1 MRHIRI
7 RLVLLACVAAG
18 CGDDDDRPDAGDADA
33 PDVDVDA
40 PEDGPGDG
48 DTEGDDG
55 GGEECGTFTT
65 WPDGTRLRDQHPRVV
80 IDPCRLAEA
89 LARMTGPAAR
99 DPYRRW
105 FDEVRVRQDAS
116 GDVDWMNLAL
126 LYRATGEARYLEAW
140 AARLEATAAADDLPA
155 ALLFAVDLL
164 WDELTDAHK
173 TRVLEM
179 ASTEDRFYWHARQQ
193 SQGAEANWGYHSAHG
208 VYPALAFAAAF
219 AHTDYWLTVP
229 DDDAWF
235 DAENYLVL
243 VREELGE
250 TGHFFRI
257 ENRVAGGPPLDGA
270 LPGSFG
276 GMYDNLGYDSG
287 EESAS
292 VAVWFEWLNATGD
305 RVFEEALHDRWR
317 GTFWQ
322 TLRLPHTCSTEPAWN
337 APEAG
342 CAHARI
348 WNTQTDWMTEPN
360 VEWSALTAMLYGDGR
375 MQHYVNRNAQ
385 LERTDRET
393 FDGLWRM
400 LLWYDD
406 GLAEEPPETNPTATY
421 FAGPGLVAL
430 RDDWSTDATF
440 AVLLGGD
447 HYHGGRR
454 YEDAGSFL
462 LDRAGFRFPH
472 AGARIRNNADNDLH
486 NWFVRRSA
494 SKNTLKV
501 FDPAEPIP
509 EDAWYDGPAYN
520 LGGQLYDSVT
530 LDPTG
535 GLAYTPRADVV
546 RFEHVPG
553 DWSYAVV
560 DAAAAYGSKV
570 RSFQREAVFLRPG
583 TLLLLDRVESADPAF
598 RKVWTAHAVD
608 RPEAAASPAESA
620 AGMRAWD
627 DLGLLTLAAPDNV
640 SRLHV
645 LRPAANRVVVRGG
658 GTELVRAPLRAGE
671 PVTSGIAPCD
681 VPRWVEVFGA
691 GDDAVGSV
699 TLSGEALEGAG
710 STETVE
716 LSARRDSLTSVRT
729 SADTTSLTDDT
740 QHWAPDQW
748 RNYMVAYRGPDHV
761 ARITGNDEH
770 TLFGDFAAGADY
782 WQYVIFRRLGNSYLH
797 WRRIES
803 ISTADLDLA
812 EVIVSTPHD
821 FDTTDV
827 AGTVVSFSPHTDGRD
842 DQYTKRPDYGQ
853 WTIEVEPAGTPAAA
867 AVFLHALTLRDPADA
882 APDVAPAPCAA
893 ACSAAVV
900 DDRLVVFA
908 DGAEPLSAAT
918 AAVPRAGTWN
928 VLLVDLRPGAEYHLE
943 VAGRDVVLAEGSGG
957 TPVSASAMGTAAAVV
972 TVAD

>member
-1 MRHIRI
+1 MLRI
-7 RLVLLACVAAG
+7 SSWIAVLLVAAG
-18 CGDDDDRPDAGDADA
+18 CGDDDVRPDADGGDTPEA
-33 PDVDVDA
+33 DVDA
-40 PEDGPGDG
+40 PDDGLGDA
-48 DTEGDDG
+48 DGDDG
-55 GGEECGTFTT
+55 GGEECGTFTV
-65 WPDGTRLRDQHPRVV
+65 WPDGIRLRDQHPRVV
-80 IDPCRLAEA
+80 TDPCRLADA
-89 LARMTGPAAR
+89 LARMIGPAAR

-105 FDEVRVRQDAS
+105 FDEIRARQDAS

-126 LYRATGEARYLEAW
+126 LYRATGEARYLDAW
-140 AARLEATAAADDLPA
+140 TARLTATAADDELPA
-155 ALLFAVDLL
+155 DLLFAVDLL
-164 WDELTDAHK
+164 WDELTDAHQ
-173 TRVLEM
+173 TRVLEL

-193 SQGAEANWGYHSAHG
+193 SQGTEAGWGYHSAVG
-208 VYPALAFAAAF
+208 VAPALAFAATF

-235 DAENYLVL
+235 DAENYLAL
-243 VREELGE
+243 VREELSE
-250 TGHFFRI
+250 TGHFRRI
-257 ENRVAGGPPLDGA
+257 ENRIAGGPPLDGA

-276 GMYDNLGYDSG
+276 GTYDNLGYDSG

-305 RVFEEALHDRWR
+305 RAFEQALHDRWR

-385 LERTDRET
+385 LELTDDET
-393 FDGLWRM
+393 YDGLWRM

-406 GLAEEPPETNPTATY
+406 AVAEEPPETNPTATY
-421 FAGPGLVAL
+421 FAGPGIVAL
-430 RDDWSTDATF
+430 RDDWSNDATF

-454 YEDAGSFL
+454 YEDAGSLL

-472 AGARIRNNADNDLH
+472 AGARIRNNVDNDLH
-486 NWFVRRSA
+486 HWFVRRSA

-509 EDAWYDGPAYN
+509 EDSWYDGPAYN

-535 GLAYTPRADVV
+535 DLAYTQRADVV
-546 RFEHVPG
+546 RFEDAPG

-560 DAAAAYGSKV
+560 DASAAYGAKL
-570 RSFQREAVFLRPG
+570 RRFQRELVFLRPG
-583 TLLLLDRVESADPAF
+583 VVVLFDRVESAAPEF
-598 RKVWTAHAVD
+598 RKVWTVHAVD
-608 RPEAAASPAESA
+608 RPEAAAAPAASG

-627 DLGLLTLAAPDNV
+627 DLSLLTLAAPENV
-640 SRLHV
+640 TQLHL
-645 LRPAANRVVVRGG
+645 LRPEANRVVVRGG
-658 GTELVRAPLRAGE
+658 DTELVRAPLRAGA
-671 PVTSGIAPCD
+671 PVAAGIPACD
-681 VPRWVEVFGA
+681 VPRWVELFGA
-691 GDDAVGSV
+691 GADVEGSITVAGDAS
-699 TLSGEALEGAG
+699 EGAG

-716 LSARRDSLTSVRT
+716 LSARRDYLTSVRT

-740 QHWAPDQW
+740 QRWVPDQW

-761 ARITGNDEH
+761 ALITGNDED
-770 TLFGDFAAGADY
+770 TLFGDFAADADY

-797 WRRIES
+797 WERIDS
-803 ISTADLDLA
+803 LTTADLDLA
-812 EVIVSTPHD
+812 EAIVSTPHD
-821 FDTTDV
+821 FDTTDA

-867 AVFLHALTLRDPADA
+867 ATFLHVLTLRDPAEA
-882 APDVAPAPCAA
+882 APDVALAPCAP
-893 ACSAAVV
+893 ACSAAAVG
-900 DDRLVVFA
+900 DRLVLFA
-908 DGAEPLSAAT
+908 DGADPLSAAT
-918 AAVPRAGTWN
+918 LTPPRAGAWN
-928 VLLVDLRPGAEYHLE
+928 LLLVDLRPGAEYHLD
-943 VAGRDVVLAEGSGG
+943 VAGRDVVLGEGAGA
-957 TPVSASAMGTAAAVV
+957 TTVTASAMGIAAATV
-972 TVAD
+972 TVAE